1 MRRCLFAALL
11 PLVAAALVLAVIGAA
26 CGSDS
31 GSLTIYSGRSE
42 TLVGPILERFSKQ
55 TGIDIR
61 VRYAETT
68 ELTAT
73 ILEEGD
79 NSPADIFFAQDAGA
93 LGALQDRGRL
103 QALPQPLLALV
114 PSAFSSPQGLWVGIS
129 GRARVVA
136 YNPEKVSVTDL
147 PDSIL
152 GFTDPKWKGR
162 IGWPPTNGSFQ
173 AFVTAL
179 RLIEGEQAAAAWL
192 RGIEANNPKEFP
204 NNPAALQAVANGEVH
219 VAFINHYYL
228 FQAQNEQGGSINARN
243 HYLKGGDAG
252 ALVNVA
258 GAAILDT
265 AGNKSDAERFIE
277 FMLSREAQEYFA
289 TETFE
294 YPLVAGVSI
303 NPALPQL
310 AALEPPQIDLSNLS
324 DLEGTLKLLRDTGV
338 LP

>member
-1 MRRCLFAALL
+1 VPRSLSAALL

-26 CGSDS
+26 CGGDD

-61 VRYAETT
+61 VRYGETA

-93 LGALQDRGRL
+93 LSALQERGRL
-103 QALPQPLLALV
+103 QALPQQLLALV
-114 PSAFSSPQGLWVGIS
+114 PTAFSSPHGLWVGIS
-129 GRARVVA
+129 GRARVVV
-136 YNPEKVSVTDL
+136 YNPEKVAASEL

-152 GFTDPKWKGR
+152 GFTDSKWKGR

-204 NNPAALQAVANGEVH
+204 NNTAALQAVANGEVH

-228 FQAQNEQGGSINARN
+228 FQAQQEQGSINARN
-243 HYLKGGDAG
+243 YYLKGGDAG
-252 ALVNVA
+252 GLVNVA
-258 GAAILDT
+258 GAAILDS
-265 AGNKSDAERFIE
+265 ASNKSDAERFIE

-289 TETFE
+289 METFE
-294 YPLVAGVSI
+294 YPLVSGVSI